1 MNVQT
6 VDYCSTLI
14 RAQGLRIHMRK
25 QESSVRS
32 EAISIL
38 EIAAFSLVILASL
51 SVPFTQNARAAN
63 VAIAVRDNF
72 FDPST
77 QTVQVGDT
85 VTWTNLGVRLH
96 TVTSNPSGP
105 LSSGDMAPGSGTY
118 SFTFTS
124 SGIYNYKC
132 IYHASLGMTG
142 TITVVSGVPEFPSM
156 AFAAVGVLVM
166 FLGLVFSRRI
176 R

>member
-38 EIAAFSLVILASL
+38 EVAAFSIVILASL
-51 SVPFTQNARAAN
+51 SVPFTQNARAAD

-132 IYHASLGMTG
+132 IYHAGMTG

-166 FLGLVFSRRI
+166 FLGLVFSRRN